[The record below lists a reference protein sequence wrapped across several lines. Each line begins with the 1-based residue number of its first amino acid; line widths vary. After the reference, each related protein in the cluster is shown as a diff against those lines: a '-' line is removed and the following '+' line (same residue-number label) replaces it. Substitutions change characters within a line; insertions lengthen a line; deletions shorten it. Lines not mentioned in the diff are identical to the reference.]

1 MVLPANPTGLFGE
14 GRLAYLDEK
23 VVAEYG
29 FSYDPAKAADMLT
42 AAGYVD
48 QNGDG
53 WREQPNGDP
62 IALKISVP
70 SGWTDWMEAV
80 RVIANNAQAV
90 GINLI
95 PDFPDAALYDNNRF
109 TRNFEHDNW

>member
-1 MVLPANPTGLFGE
+1 MIRHSAEPWPSQDQKTIVERVYGGMVLPANPTGLFGE

-80 RVIANNAQAV
+80 RVIANNAR
-90 GINLI
+90 
-95 PDFPDAALYDNNRF
+95 NRW
-109 TRNFEHDNW
+109 D